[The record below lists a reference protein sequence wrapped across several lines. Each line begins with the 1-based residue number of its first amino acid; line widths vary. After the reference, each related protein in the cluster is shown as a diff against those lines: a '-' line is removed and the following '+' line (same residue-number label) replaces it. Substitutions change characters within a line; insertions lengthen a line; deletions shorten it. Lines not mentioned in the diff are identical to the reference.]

1 MLKYFQL
8 ILLEIFFG
16 GILASV
22 DFAFFKYRNNEVLL
36 GKLWPSPAPCPVSP
50 IDYSVLENNRIT
62 SADLTF
68 PNRNW
73 SVPVLVLSL
82 LSPVCQQTRDLCFSL
97 DSQREGFITCKDSR
111 RLSLMM
117 MMLTSQTTLDTD
129 TGITAEW
136 FIFISSRHQQ
146 DSGIRV
152 SGVITYTWY

>member
-1 MLKYFQL
+1 MIVFVTRDVLITTCISCIIGLGQMVGAVTQTPAQNTEILKL
-8 ILLEIFFG
+8 ELSPNPALHSLLF
-16 GILASV
+16 
-22 DFAFFKYRNNEVLL
+22 
-36 GKLWPSPAPCPVSP
+36 
-50 IDYSVLENNRIT
+50 YSVLENNRIT

-129 TGITAEW
+129 TGITAE
-136 FIFISSRHQQ
+136 
-146 DSGIRV
+146 
-152 SGVITYTWY
+152 